1 MPDLSQN
8 RISGHGSERRISLME
23 VSSRDAIAFTAKLFI
38 IMTWLMMVVIVI
50 SIAAGEQKPNES
62 PGEIALGMAFIT
74 AALLMIIVI
83 RRNSISRRVNT
94 WTPVQ
99 AKIYHSAHVQFFI
112 TVGLLYTW
120 RDKELKRTVQ
130 VPAGKAT
137 KFLVDRKEVT
147 LLVNPDNPR
156 RIIIGELYGS
166 TQGADGGTPGGVG
179 EDGVREG

>member
-1 MPDLSQN
+1 
-8 RISGHGSERRISLME
+8 
-23 VSSRDAIAFTAKLFI
+23 
-38 IMTWLMMVVIVI
+38 MTVIVF
-50 SIAAGEQKPNES
+50 SIAAGEQKPKES
-62 PGEIALGMAFIT
+62 PGEIALGMVFIT
-74 AALLMIIVI
+74 VALLMVIVI
-83 RRNSISRRVNT
+83 RRNSISRSLSAWSPARA
-94 WTPVQ
+94 Q
-99 AKIYHSAHVQFFI
+99 IFHSAHVQFFI

-120 RDKELKRTVQ
+120 RNKELKRTVQ